1 MKTGFNPLLKLVD
14 SVVVYDPV
22 TGAVKMKRNNRPVYP
37 DYDGMV
43 SIWISS
49 QKKLVKIKLD
59 KLCYY
64 LAYARLP
71 SSTERLL
78 HRNLDEEDNSLKNLV
93 IVPKDKYFEI
103 KEAILNLGSLLKI
116 VPHKYDQ
123 YMYVVQYKQGK
134 KFEKVVCN
142 DIIAAQEEERKLRL
156 MFIKLITKY
165 CNTEQS

>member
-14 SVVVYDPV
+14 SVVSYDPA
-22 TGAVKMKRNNRPVYP
+22 TGIVRMKRNNRPVYA
-37 DYDGMV
+37 DYEGMV

-49 QKKLVKIKLD
+49 QKKLLKIRLD

-64 LAYARLP
+64 LAYTKLP
-71 SSTERLL
+71 NKFERLL
-78 HRNLDEEDNSLKNLV
+78 HKNLDENDNSLKNLAV
-93 IVPKDKYFEI
+93 VPRDKFLEI
-103 KEAILNLGSLLKI
+103 KEAILNLESLLKI
-116 VPHKYDQ
+116 IPHKYDQ

-134 KFEKVVCN
+134 KFDKILCN

-165 CNTEQS
+165 CNTSNH